1 MSAAK
6 RITEERNTMFNWRA
20 ALAAF
25 ATWGT
30 LGLVPDT
37 AMAEPAIK
45 AITSTQQAGGEVVR
59 IDRKST
65 RLNSSHEWIS
75 RMPSSA

>member
-30 LGLVPDT
+30 LGLVPGT

-59 IDRKST
+59 IELTEEIGRA
-65 RLNSSHEWIS
+65 HV
-75 RMPSSA
+75 